1 MLVWGLML
9 LRSKLFYCLR
19 LPLQSKARGGD
30 QNARLPTQSNSRGVF
45 LHVTNSEDLN
55 LYFFFKKDN
64 FRPSKFV
71 VLAKGTNL
79 EHLNLYCLEKG
90 QIQSILICPTLKKTN
105 SNHQNLSFMPV
116 GQI

>member
-1 MLVWGLML
+1 MQVWGLML

-19 LPLQSKARGGD
+19 LPI
-30 QNARLPTQSNSRGVF
+30 QSNSRGVV
-45 LHVTNSEDLN
+45 LHVKRTNLEDLN
-55 LYFFFKKDN
+55 LYFFKKDN

-79 EHLNLYCLEKG
+79 EHLDLYCLEKG
-90 QIQSILICPTLKKTN
+90 QIQSILNCPTLKKTN